1 MQYKMEH
8 TIFIHIRQSYSYSTK
23 NEVPSMDNISKYCI
37 SLEIIATSKTNF
49 SIQIVSYPAQ
59 YNVIHNKVLD

>member
-23 NEVPSMDNISKYCI
+23 NEVPSMDNIKIMYFSRDHSHIKDEFLNSNCI
-37 SLEIIATSKTNF
+37 LSC
-49 SIQIVSYPAQ
+49 PM
-59 YNVIHNKVLD
+59 